1 MSTKTIKQ
9 RIALVAVSALTA
21 GLFSVVSAPV
31 ANAGYGTNVLAATGT
46 NPALA
51 VADTLYIASQP
62 SITGSGVSIG
72 TSTTALASA
81 PATSAAR
88 SAGLVNVSDLAG
100 GLTAGTTT
108 TATLLSTGG
117 ISVYAAQTTDT
128 AGTIVVTGGTLSAS
142 SGTTLQ
148 GVNSTATVAVGGN
161 NTDVANWGVV
171 VRPNSGVTS
180 MTIAYYSGYTRT
192 DTLSTDLAALY
203 ANPTGA
209 TGLSLQGQ
217 IIVTVTTASVAG
229 VVSSAKSGVFGAASG
244 SQPGTALTADAA
256 TYLGATNWT
265 ADLFAQIRIRD
276 AFETAITGAGLLQVT
291 ATNGALVNVAAGAV
305 NADGTGSTAFVS
317 TAAPD
322 AAMIQVSAPTS
333 APLITTITASW
344 NGTVIGTKTM
354 QFTGKVAKV
363 ELYSPVIGAL
373 STTTDNFVYY
383 KLSDASGNPTYTT
396 ISAIAVSAYPY
407 TALSE
412 NTAVRSG
419 KVTALA
425 KERNYNLASNYS
437 TVTTGRAQFT
447 CDSTAGTGKM
457 GLTFTNL
464 DGSIVN
470 SNILDVKCAGGAVTY
485 KAAWDK
491 ASYTPGDLA
500 TLKITGY
507 DSKGNV
513 ANDVAA
519 VSTTLPVV
527 AIGGLDKT
535 ITGPTTADVLDGGS
549 ISYKY
554 TVGATEGTYSGK
566 VTFTT
571 IDERYASDVSAAG
584 ADAVTIT
591 LKVASSTA
599 TVSNADVLK
608 SIVALIASINKQIQ
622 ALQKLILKR

>member
-1 MSTKTIKQ
+1 VST
-9 RIALVAVSALTA
+9 
-21 GLFSVVSAPV
+21 PV
-31 ANAGYGTNVLAATGT
+31 ANAGFGTNVAAATGT

-108 TATLLSTGG
+108 TAVMLSSGG

-192 DTLSTDLAALY
+192 ATLTDDLTALF

-217 IIVTVTTASVAG
+217 INVTVTSSSVAG

-244 SQPGTALTADAA
+244 SQPATALTADAA
-256 TYLGATNWT
+256 TYVGATNWT
-265 ADLFAQIRIRD
+265 ADLFAQVRIRD
-276 AFETAITGAGLLQVT
+276 AFETAITGTGLLQVT
-291 ATNGALVNVAAGAV
+291 ATNGALVNIEDGAV
-305 NADGTGSTAFVS
+305 GSDGTASTDFDS

-333 APLITTITASW
+333 APLITTITVSW

-354 QFTGKVAKV
+354 QFTGKVAKI
-363 ELYSPVIGAL
+363 ELYSPVIGAT
-373 STTTDNFVYY
+373 SGSANYVYW

-396 ISAIAVSAYPY
+396 ISSTAVSAYPY
-407 TALSE
+407 ASLTE
-412 NTAVRSG
+412 NVAVRSG
-419 KVTALA
+419 KVTGLA
-425 KERNYNLASNYS
+425 KERNYNLAANYS
-437 TVTTGRAQFT
+437 TVTTGRATFT
-447 CDSTAGTGKM
+447 CDATAGTGKM

-470 SNILDVKCAGGAVTY
+470 SNVLDAKCAGAAVTF

-500 TLKITGY
+500 TLTITGF

-519 VSTTLPVV
+519 IATTLPVV
-527 AIGGLDKT
+527 AIGGLDRT
-535 ITGPTTADVLDGGS
+535 ITGPTTADAFDGGS
-549 ISYKY
+549 LSYKY
-554 TVGATEGTYSGK
+554 TIGATEGTYAGK

-571 IDERYASDVSAAG
+571 IDDRYASDVSSAG
-584 ADAVTIT
+584 APAVTIT
-591 LKVASSTA
+591 LKVANSTA

>member
-1 MSTKTIKQ
+1 MSNKTLNK
-9 RIALVAVSALTA
+9 RIALVAVTALTA
-21 GLFSVVSAPV
+21 GLFSVVAPSA
-31 ANAGYGTNVLAATGT
+31 ANAGYGTNVVTSSTT

-51 VADTLYIASQP
+51 VADTMYIAVVP
-62 SITGSGVSIG
+62 STTGSGASI
-72 TSTTALASA
+72 
-81 PATSAAR
+81 ATSSTAPGSTPDVTAGR
-88 SAGLVNVSDLAG
+88 SVGLVNVSDLAA

-108 TATLLSTGG
+108 TAVLLSSGA
-117 ISVYAAQTTDT
+117 ISVYASQTTDT
-128 AGTIVVTGGTLSAS
+128 AGTFVVTGGTLSTS
-142 SGTTLQ
+142 SG
-148 GVNSTATVAVGGN
+148 VADAINSTLTVAAAG
-161 NTDVANWGVV
+161 TDTNIRNWGVV
-171 VRPNSGVTS
+171 AKPNSGVTS
-180 MTIAYYSGYTRT
+180 MTIAYYSGYTKTATAAT
-192 DTLSTDLAALY
+192 DNAALL

-217 IIVTVTTASVAG
+217 ITVSITSASVAG
-229 VVSSAKSGVFGAASG
+229 VLAAANSGVYGAASG
-244 SQPGTALTADAA
+244 SQPGTALTADAP
-256 TYLGATNWT
+256 TYVGATNWT
-265 ADLFAQIRIRD
+265 SDLFAQVRVRD
-276 AFETAITGAGLLQVT
+276 AFATAVSGATGLLQVS
-291 ATNGALVNVAAGAV
+291 ATGGALVNIAAGNV
-305 NADGTGSTAFVS
+305 SSDGTQSTAFVS
-317 TAAPD
+317 TASPD
-322 AAMIQVSAPTS
+322 ASMIQVSAPSS
-333 APLITTITASW
+333 APLITTITVSW

-363 ELYSPVIGAL
+363 ELYGAVIGAT
-373 STTTDNFVYY
+373 SGSSNYAYY
-383 KLSDASGNPTYTT
+383 KLSDAAGNPTYTT
-396 ISAIAVSAYPY
+396 ISSVAVSAYPY
-407 TALSE
+407 ATLSE
-412 NTAVRSG
+412 NVAARSGTVTAV
-419 KVTALA
+419 A

-437 TVTTGRAQFT
+437 TVTTGRATFT
-447 CDSTAGTGKM
+447 CGSTAGAGKM

-464 DGSIVN
+464 DGSVVN

-519 VSTTLPVV
+519 VATTLPVV

-535 ITGPTTADVLDGGS
+535 ITGPTTADALDGGS

-554 TVGATEGTYSGK
+554 TVGATEGTFTGK

-571 IDERYASDVSAAG
+571 IDERYASDISPAG

-591 LKVASSTA
+591 LKVANSSA